1 MEQQQTTIDSINGL
15 SEIAEY
21 MQDEELNTALTF
33 IAKVII
39 KPDIPIN
46 VVTIEIVRLQ
56 AIAAK
61 MAFKATW
68 MANVDKSDR
77 GKKNLYYTA
86 AEAINNLVSALK
98 YIARQCILEGYRE
111 EPNNDKKFT
120 TADNDKDLSLIHI

>member
-1 MEQQQTTIDSINGL
+1 MQNESTTIDMINGL
-15 SEIAEY
+15 AEIADY
-21 MQDEELNTALTF
+21 MQDEELTAALTF

-39 KPDIPIN
+39 KPDIPLN
-46 VVTIEIVRLQ
+46 VAHVEIVRLQ

-86 AEAINNLVSALK
+86 AESLNNLVSALK
-98 YIARQCILEGYRE
+98 YITR
-111 EPNNDKKFT
+111 
-120 TADNDKDLSLIHI
+120 